1 MVLARVL
8 ASLLWVTALLPTSA
22 SAARRHHQSRLDAK
36 VQRQAKR
43 RPGSRHIWAQAAIIG
58 GTPARV
64 GTFPWL
70 AHIADFLEGGVS
82 RVCTGTVV
90 APRLILT
97 AAHCAENI
105 ETGVLNEAS
114 GYKVVT
120 RNLNSAAPTDNHIS
134 TVSRVTVYPF
144 YERAGLLEGWG
155 DAALLELSAP
165 IRAPPIP
172 LASSAQAQLW
182 QPGTPAQIAGWGDTY
197 PGQATFTEVLHW
209 APTVIQS
216 SEWCHNQFGGFLP
229 LGQLCTIDPPNYQTG
244 GCQGDSGGPLLVASS
259 GGTVE
264 VGILVLATE
273 TCSTTAA
280 TVYTRAELVASWVDR
295 WIKSLAHRRP
305 TGSPGASGRR
315 GRRSAH
321 AARTTAPPK

>member
-1 MVLARVL
+1 MTMVLARVL
-8 ASLLWVTALLPTSA
+8 VSLLWVTALLPTSA
-22 SAARRHHQSRLDAK
+22 SAARRHHQGRLGAK

-43 RPGSRHIWAQAAIIG
+43 HHGSRHIWAHAAIIG

-70 AHIADFLEGGVS
+70 AHVADIEGDVF

-105 ETGVLNEAS
+105 ETGVLSEAS

-120 RNLNSAAPTDNHIS
+120 RNLDWAAPPTDKQIS

-144 YERAGLLEGWG
+144 YEPIGLLEGWG
-155 DAALLELSAP
+155 DAALLELSSP
-165 IRAPPIP
+165 ITAPPIP

-182 QPGTPAQIAGWGDTY
+182 QPGTRAQIAGWGDTY
-197 PGQATFTEVLHW
+197 PGQATFSEVLHW
-209 APTVIQS
+209 APTVIQG
-216 SEWCHNQFGGFLP
+216 SEWCHSQFGGFLP

-244 GCQGDSGGPLLVASS
+244 GCGGDSGGPLLVTSS

-264 VGILVLATE
+264 VGILVLGTE
-273 TCSTTAA
+273 TCSTAAA

-295 WIKSLAHRRP
+295 WIKALAR
-305 TGSPGASGRR
+305 
-315 GRRSAH
+315 RRS
-321 AARTTAPPK
+321 TASSHRERPQRSPLSLHR